1 MTNEAKGATM
11 KAHDYAHSAL
21 RELAYRAS
29 DGIEVALFWHEVT
42 GELIVFVSETR
53 SGVYFELAPEP
64 DQALDVF
71 EHPYAYVPLGETQT
85 PVARGSQA

>member
-1 MTNEAKGATM
+1 MPRNQKGAAM

-21 RELAYRAS
+21 RELAYRAT

-71 EHPYAYVPLGETQT
+71 EHPYAYVPLGETQR
-85 PVARGSQA
+85 PVVRGSQA